1 MLSSSRSFR
10 KEEVEGK
17 TVIDS
22 SGKVTG
28 KVKDIVF
35 SLDGNVT
42 LIVEKSD
49 GVETQLPL
57 SRVMGISEFV
67 VTKEPNSA
75 YRGKGST
82 GASTAGVEE
91 AKTCKFCGAEMPQDT
106 SWCPSCGKSQI

>member
-1 MLSSSRSFR
+1 MSSSRSFR

-35 SLDGNVT
+35 SIDGNVT
-42 LIVEKSD
+42 LIIEKPD
-49 GVETQLPL
+49 GAETQLPL

-67 VTKEPNSA
+67 VMKELSSP
-75 YRGKGST
+75 YRSKGLT
-82 GASTAGVEE
+82 GASSGADGS
-91 AKTCKFCGAEMPQDT
+91 KTCKFCGAEMPQDT
-106 SWCPSCGKSQI
+106 NWCPSCGKSQV